1 MDSNVAW
8 RIEKD
13 ILRWA
18 STGHHHLGTPLT
30 EAFLW
35 DQGNGI
41 LKHENRDQGSLI
53 EAMKNLVQ
61 RGFAVQAGQGQIGLD
76 GIRIEKGQVWIV
88 LHIDV
93 GNGHCWSNVIVSEIH
108 HRHGSLGPTQE
119 TIHLHM
125 PRHLTPGNPRFRPLR
140 HSRPTTHSP
149 RTPAN

>member
-76 GIRIEKGQVWIV
+76 GIRIEKEGLLMGEVIADTRGTRLRGVRYGLFYTLTWATVIAGVMLLFQKFIIDMGVWALLKRLFIC
-88 LHIDV
+88 ICR
-93 GNGHCWSNVIVSEIH
+93 G
-108 HRHGSLGPTQE
+108 T
-119 TIHLHM
+119 
-125 PRHLTPGNPRFRPLR
+125 
-140 HSRPTTHSP
+140 
-149 RTPAN
+149 